1 MKIGD
6 KSIERAIQLV
16 KDLMWANKENIDRAN
31 LMLDV
36 DENLTVSLSVKFSPG
51 QRKPVKV
58 DVKIS
63 FPVEKVKENLEDE
76 VDELQL
82 SMFMDNGTAD
92 GLAEIT
98 QESQGDRREGELIY

>member
-6 KSIERAIQLV
+6 KSIERAVQLIR
-16 KDLMWANKENIDRAN
+16 DLMCSNKESIDRAN
-31 LMLDV
+31 IMLED
-36 DENLTVSLSVKFSPG
+36 DESLTPKLSVKFSPR

-58 DVKIS
+58 EVGIT

-82 SMFMDNGTAD
+82 SMFTDKGD
-92 GLAEIT
+92 SDEPGELAEEFI
-98 QESQGDRREGELIY
+98 GK

>member
-1 MKIGD
+1 MKIGE

-16 KDLMWANKENIDRAN
+16 KDLMWANKENINRAN
-31 LMLDV
+31 LMLDA
-36 DENLTVSLSVKFSPG
+36 DEPLTVSLSVKFSPG

-76 VDELQL
+76 VDELQI
-82 SMFMDNGTAD
+82 SMFTEKEI
-92 GLAEIT
+92 AEGSEEIS
-98 QESQGDRREGELIY
+98 QESQGY